1 MKHFQQNLLVVL
13 ALALCGLCVFQW
25 YEQTVQRNEI
35 QKLNQMVFERN
46 TAIQGYT
53 NSIASLNFQVN
64 QMDARVTELKSMV
77 ATNEQLI
84 LSQKAE
90 ITRLQF
96 QNETFTN
103 EITQYKSA
111 IDTLKSRLQDAYAG
125 IEKQNEAISNLVTQ
139 RNELVK
145 KYNDSVKDRNEVV
158 SKYNEL
164 VGQMQKQQ
172 GGGK

>member
-90 ITRLQF
+90 ITRLQL

-125 IEKQNEAISNLVTQ
+125 IEKQNEAI
-139 RNELVK
+139 
-145 KYNDSVKDRNEVV
+145 
-158 SKYNEL
+158 
-164 VGQMQKQQ
+164 
-172 GGGK
+172 